1 MSARSACAALVA
13 LTLIFSASAARAQDT
28 PLSLAALEQK
38 LPQAPLVV
46 ANQYDVQAAQAAVRA
61 EQAKTGLSYTY
72 SAALGPSE
80 IIVPRSYDY
89 HAFRFDQ
96 TAGVSMPLLGSRTQ
110 QFDAIADAQEK
121 ALVAQI
127 TLDQTQRE
135 RLAALRTAYIKY
147 WQYNMEVNIA
157 LAYAGTEQQSLSQAR
172 VLRQTGFWTSTNMV
186 DFLDLVQK
194 VRTDADNFAS
204 SARGQLAQV
213 DFAMGTEVPAF
224 QPMEPDFFD
233 NCTID
238 RSRAVASAELS
249 DSTLATLSA
258 EAGQINSELGQVKW
272 APVQA
277 NAGVQAGSVTDINQA
292 QSGYAVQATLNLSVP
307 SHMKA
312 EELALRQQYEA
323 QLQSVALQ
331 EQQRKIEIAS
341 AVDAALDEVHNAQAT
356 ARQAQQ
362 DQSARQVD
370 LRKSIIR
377 FDTIR
382 QPGSISFDD
391 VQEKRD
397 ELYVVDRATTESRAN
412 VLLDATTLILIAPG
426 ACGAGDVAKH

>member
-1 MSARSACAALVA
+1 MNARSAGAALLA
-13 LTLIFSASAARAQDT
+13 LTLIFSASAARANDA

-38 LPQAPLVV
+38 LPQAPLEV
-46 ANQYDVQAAQAAVRA
+46 ADQYDVQAAQAAVRA
-61 EQAKTGLSYTY
+61 EQAKSGLSYTY
-72 SAALGPSE
+72 NAAMGPTD

-89 HAFRFDQ
+89 HSFRFEQ
-96 TAGVSMPLLGSRTQ
+96 SAGVSMPLLGSRTQ
-110 QFDAIADAQEK
+110 QFDAIADLQEK
-121 ALVAQI
+121 ALLAQI
-127 TLDQTQRE
+127 ALNQTQRE

-147 WQYNMEVNIA
+147 WQYSSETGIA

-194 VRTDADNFAS
+194 VKTDADNFAS

-213 DFAMGTEVPAF
+213 DFAMGSEVPAF

-238 RSRAVASAELS
+238 RSRAVASAELT
-249 DSTLATLSA
+249 DSTLSTLSA
-258 EAGQINSELGQVKW
+258 ETNQIRAELGQVKW
-272 APVQA
+272 APVQGS
-277 NAGVQAGSVTDINQA
+277 AGLQAGSVTDVTQA
-292 QSGYAVQATLNLSVP
+292 VSGYNVQATLNLAVP
-307 SHMKA
+307 AHAKA

-323 QLQSVALQ
+323 QLQSLALQ
-331 EQQRKIEIAS
+331 EDQRKIEISS

-356 ARQAQQ
+356 FRQAQQ
-362 DQSARQVD
+362 DQAARQDD
-370 LRKSIIR
+370 LRKAIVR

-382 QPGSISFDD
+382 QSGSISFDD

-397 ELYVVDRATTESRAN
+397 ELYVVDRAATESRAN
-412 VLLDATTLILIAPG
+412 VLLGATTLILIAPG
-426 ACGAGDVAKH
+426 ACGAGDIANR